1 MELNIAM
8 YTLSFILG
16 FIVGTL
22 VLRIIQIDAEQKEF
36 DRLNKSG
43 KIYIEPLR
51 QVEKRNRHADV
62 EWQQQIING
71 EGRN

>member
-1 MELNIAM
+1 MDITLYI
-8 YTLSFILG
+8 LSFICG
-16 FIVGTL
+16 AVVGVA
-22 VLRIIQIDAEQKEF
+22 VLRILQLDAENKEF

-71 EGRN
+71 EGKN

>member
-1 MELNIAM
+1 MDIAL
-8 YTLSFILG
+8 YTLSFICG
-16 FIVGTL
+16 AIVG
-22 VLRIIQIDAEQKEF
+22 VAILRILQIDAENKEF

-62 EWQQQIING
+62 EWQQQIIHG

>member
-1 MELNIAM
+1 MDIIL

-22 VLRIIQIDAEQKEF
+22 VLRIIQIHAEQKEF
-36 DRLNKSG
+36 DKLNKSG

-51 QVEKRNRHADV
+51 PVEKRNRHADV
-62 EWQQQIING
+62 EWQQQIIHG

>member
-1 MELNIAM
+1 MDITLYI
-8 YTLSFILG
+8 LSFICG
-16 FIVGTL
+16 AVVGVT
-22 VLRIIQIDAEQKEF
+22 VLRILQLDAENKEF

-43 KIYIEPLR
+43 NIYIEPLR
-51 QVEKRNRHADV
+51 PVEKRNRHADV